1 VSEERSIIHELLDE
15 YGDEIAELLSLL
27 RRILICLILSTLAV
41 FLVFSL
47 TPLDEWFLSF
57 MVGGVEVEIIALE
70 PYIPLTSLL
79 ELSLCLALPIVLTY
93 SIYSIAEYLK
103 PALLEE
109 EYSIFKKYFLS
120 LVVLS
125 LIGYVYGI
133 LVVAPL
139 NLKFLILVGKT
150 LLADTVESTYSLSS
164 IVDLWLWASILT
176 SVLFMVPRVLKI
188 LRDLGFEIEFD
199 RRIVYGLLIICI
211 SILDP
216 DPFLFTEFLVGVPVI
231 IAIELS
237 LR

>member
-1 VSEERSIIHELLDE
+1 MSEERSIFHELPDE

-79 ELSLCLALPIVLTY
+79 E
-93 SIYSIAEYLK
+93 
-103 PALLEE
+103 E
-109 EYSIFKKYFLS
+109 EYSVFKKYFLS

-164 IVDLWLWASILT
+164 IVDLWLWASLLT